1 MLLVATWNCSLSY
14 KNGYAELLL
23 LPLLPLLNHC
33 FIVEIYDCLI
43 VEVFSIGINLVGV
56 QMNYLNWLHF
66 LILEGGLLLILI
78 DCMIFLPPFLDVTR
92 VSMSIVFF
100 PRTAR
105 LWNFLPIEFFS
116 LTYDLSGLK
125 YRIRFFLNRFPVYFN
140 LFVLLFL
147 VTPCLVVAVEPCI
160 KGILIN
166 KKRLLCWET
175 FWDISDSD
183 SMS

>member
-1 MLLVATWNCSLSY
+1 MQDCWCFTCCLCRSLGWLSQCSLFCRYYFGRCSS
-14 KNGYAELLL
+14 ELAQ
-23 LPLLPLLNHC
+23 
-33 FIVEIYDCLI
+33 
-43 VEVFSIGINLVGV
+43 LV
-56 QMNYLNWLHF
+56 HF

-160 KGILIN
+160 KWIPIN
-166 KKRLLCWET
+166 KKRFLCWKHLGIFRT
-175 FWDISDSD
+175 QFGVYLD
-183 SMS
+183 SMSWEWF

>member
-1 MLLVATWNCSLSY
+1 
-14 KNGYAELLL
+14 
-23 LPLLPLLNHC
+23 
-33 FIVEIYDCLI
+33 
-43 VEVFSIGINLVGV
+43 
-56 QMNYLNWLHF
+56 MNYLNWFHF